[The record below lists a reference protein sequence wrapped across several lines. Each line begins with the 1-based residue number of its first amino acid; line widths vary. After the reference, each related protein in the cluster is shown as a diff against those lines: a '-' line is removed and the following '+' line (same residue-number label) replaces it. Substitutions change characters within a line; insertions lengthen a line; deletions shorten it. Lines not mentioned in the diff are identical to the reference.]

1 MKNPYAPL
9 DEEEKKLMESLEKG
23 EWVENPTLLSNY
35 QEAINRRI
43 SLNFKAKDLEL
54 IKEKAKEAGIPYQT
68 LISSIIHRY
77 VTGKKDKFLIINV
90 NVDEYKLSNPK
101 IFLKNS
107 RINWGNE
114 VTNVSTGSFYQRKY
128 NYEVSYKNF
137 KKILKEGDITIQSL
151 EFKLQESKLDNEKIL
166 KGIYTLWVDSNEK
179 FLLEIIANAFYEISK

>member
-23 EWVENPTLLSNY
+23 EWAENPTLLSNY

-77 VTGKKDKFLIINV
+77 VTGQIII
-90 NVDEYKLSNPK
+90 KNP
-101 IFLKNS
+101 L
-107 RINWGNE
+107 
-114 VTNVSTGSFYQRKY
+114 
-128 NYEVSYKNF
+128 
-137 KKILKEGDITIQSL
+137 
-151 EFKLQESKLDNEKIL
+151 
-166 KGIYTLWVDSNEK
+166 
-179 FLLEIIANAFYEISK
+179 